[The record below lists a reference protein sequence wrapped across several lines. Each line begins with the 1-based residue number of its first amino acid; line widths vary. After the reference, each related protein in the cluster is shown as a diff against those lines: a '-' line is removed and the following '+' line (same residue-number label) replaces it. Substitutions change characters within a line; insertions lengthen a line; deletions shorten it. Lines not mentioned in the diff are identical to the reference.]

1 MTHRTDP
8 PIEVTPAERE
18 VWRIMLEDDLDN
30 LPPATLV
37 ETIRYLARRLLEI
50 TAAQGQVADSFPEML
65 PDGHNGALDG

>member
-1 MTHRTDP
+1 
-8 PIEVTPAERE
+8 
-18 VWRIMLEDDLDN
+18 MLEDDLDN